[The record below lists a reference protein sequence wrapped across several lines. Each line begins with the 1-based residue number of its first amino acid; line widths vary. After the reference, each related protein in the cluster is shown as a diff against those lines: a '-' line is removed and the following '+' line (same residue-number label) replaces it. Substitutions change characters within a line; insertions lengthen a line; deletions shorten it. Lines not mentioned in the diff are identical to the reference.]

1 MTGNLDLLSRR
12 VGFNAALRHFK
23 RVSSFLPVVPKGANL
38 ADLLTEEIEKER
50 MVRAQMAPAVS
61 ALLVDKF
68 AYRYRSANAAR
79 TIEDVGAI
87 AAKLAEWSA
96 IQIVLTYEHP
106 QAGLFVINPKKAASW
121 EGALPILRDELI
133 VVYVQGLDRS
143 VSDQTLAQA
152 LDDVHRL
159 LDGEAVGTAQE
170 YRSATATASPA
181 AVAGVAPAAAPG
193 VAPTAAPGVAP
204 TAAPGAPT
212 AAKPATA
219 VSTKKRRMT
228 PRYSVVVTN
237 ELFHNGNVEAWKR
250 IIASYRQKYPTLDVL
265 IWYDNERINDIN
277 ALFKWGKVKH
287 GTPILVSVV
296 GDEIKDVSKL
306 QRYLFEGAS
315 PRFEMFLK
323 GSIDQNLDLF

>member
-1 MTGNLDLLSRR
+1 M
-12 VGFNAALRHFK
+12 
-23 RVSSFLPVVPKGANL
+23 
-38 ADLLTEEIEKER
+38 
-50 MVRAQMAPAVS
+50 
-61 ALLVDKF
+61 
-68 AYRYRSANAAR
+68 
-79 TIEDVGAI
+79 
-87 AAKLAEWSA
+87 
-96 IQIVLTYEHP
+96 
-106 QAGLFVINPKKAASW
+106 
-121 EGALPILRDELI
+121 
-133 VVYVQGLDRS
+133 
-143 VSDQTLAQA
+143 
-152 LDDVHRL
+152 
-159 LDGEAVGTAQE
+159 
-170 YRSATATASPA
+170 
-181 AVAGVAPAAAPG
+181 APAAAPG